1 MKIIPIVTSMLISF
15 MTVNIAYTKDF
26 NYAQKFARQ
35 NEATEKKTLELL
47 SADITMTSVGINDFL
62 SSAYNNP
69 LYAQVILP
77 HNFLHL
83 TQLLEHGHA
92 TKLSRSYVQSTVRL
106 FSNKM
111 KACPYIS
118 ANAFDALLATLPDLL
133 KPYFATTQTYAI
145 DRLKKRIN
153 NVLYAQFLEKFTTF
167 KQDPDYFFKDLSAS
181 IVGEI
186 EAENAQNHIISCEEM
201 RKTILIFLEVGVAKL
216 MWSPSNKKDVWTTV
230 KSISEHMTNLLE
242 HSVLADADDL
252 NDLFVSLI
260 ERYCYFID
268 LSATDLPL
276 DFYDTVSKEIATLSL
291 PLLELEEQE
300 EYIEPKKQR
309 LLRSLAHGQ
318 ARCYAYNHNG
328 IKTASIPLEQ
338 S

>member
-1 MKIIPIVTSMLISF
+1 MKIAAITSMLISL

-26 NYAQKFARQ
+26 NYAQKFGCQA
-35 NEATEKKTLELL
+35 ETTDKKNLELL
-47 SADITMTSVGINDFL
+47 SANITMTSVGINDFV
-62 SSAYNNP
+62 SSVYNNP
-69 LYAQVILP
+69 HYAQTILP

-83 TQLLEHGHA
+83 TQLLEHGHQ
-92 TKLSRSYVQSTVRL
+92 TKLSRSYVQSTMRL

-118 ANAFDALLATLPDLL
+118 ASAFNTLLATLPDLL
-133 KPYFATTQTYAI
+133 KPYFTTTHTYAI

-153 NVLYAQFLEKFTTF
+153 NVLYAQFLEKFTSF

-186 EAENAQNHIISCEEM
+186 EAENAQTHVISCEEM
-201 RKTILIFLEVGVAKL
+201 RKTILIFLEVGIAKL
-216 MWSPSNKKDVWTTV
+216 VWNPKNKKDVWDSV
-230 KSISEHMTNLLE
+230 KSISTHMTSLLE

-252 NDLFVSLI
+252 NDLFVSLV

-268 LSATDLPL
+268 VSATDLPL

-300 EYIEPKKQR
+300 EYIIPKKQR
-309 LLRSLAHGQ
+309 LLRTLTHGQ
-318 ARCYAYNHNG
+318 ARCYAYHHNG
-328 IKTASIPLEQ
+328 IKQ
-338 S
+338 SSSNS